1 MKVSDLRKLD
11 KDALVAK
18 LKDLK
23 EEEFNFKMQF
33 ATQQLSNYRQY
44 YVTKRTIAKTKTVL
58 TEMQKT
64 RSVNSSKGKK

>member
-33 ATQQLSNYRQY
+33 ATQQLPNYRQY
-44 YVTKRTIAKTKTVL
+44 YVTKRTIAKAKTVL